1 MSQINREDA
10 LAKLRSAIDD
20 VSKSEKRTDYP
31 YFKVSGWYT
40 PCECLEKMYDAI
52 AAMPAQVATDAEREE
67 YAERCERTADARE
80 ADGVIADAAF
90 FRRTALLL
98 RARCHT

>member
-1 MSQINREDA
+1 VTLINREDVLALIQRSFSPA
-10 LAKLRSAIDD
+10 LASA
-20 VSKSEKRTDYP
+20 
-31 YFKVSGWYT
+31 
-40 PCECLEKMYDAI
+40 LADAI
-52 AAMPAQVATDAEREE
+52 AALPAQVATDAEREE